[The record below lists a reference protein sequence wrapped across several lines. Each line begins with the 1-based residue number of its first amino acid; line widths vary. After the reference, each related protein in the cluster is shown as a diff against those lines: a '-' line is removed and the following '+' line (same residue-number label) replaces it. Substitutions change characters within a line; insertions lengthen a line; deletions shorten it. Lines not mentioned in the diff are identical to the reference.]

1 MIWVQ
6 AGMLVATIII
16 ALTTYLTAYRH
27 RVIYA
32 IDTDVL
38 RTPRGNIDDKN
49 ALDTNNINKKLR
61 SGAYTIL
68 QIVERPD
75 HEWEIIYGQ
84 IKEKVEEA
92 RPNRE

>member
-6 AGMLVATIII
+6 AGILAATVIIGLI
-16 ALTTYLTAYRH
+16 TYFTAYRH

-38 RTPRGNIDDKN
+38 RPPRGNSEDWS
-49 ALDTNNINKKLR
+49 ALDTGIINEKLK

-84 IKEKVEEA
+84 IKKQV
-92 RPNRE
+92 

>member
-1 MIWVQ
+1 MIWIQCGILIVQ
-6 AGMLVATIII
+6 IILV
-16 ALTTYLTAYRH
+16 LVTYFTAYRH

-38 RTPRGNIDDKN
+38 RPPRGNLADKS
-49 ALDTNNINKKLR
+49 ALDTGHINKKLK

-75 HEWEIIYGQ
+75 KEWEIIYGK
-84 IKEKVEEA
+84 IKKQV
-92 RPNRE
+92 